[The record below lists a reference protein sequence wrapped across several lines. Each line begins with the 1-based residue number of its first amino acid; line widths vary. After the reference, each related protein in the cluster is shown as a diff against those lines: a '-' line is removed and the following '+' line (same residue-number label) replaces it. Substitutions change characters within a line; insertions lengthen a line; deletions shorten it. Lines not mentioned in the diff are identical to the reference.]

1 MGVVLRHR
9 SGRPKRFERDYFHIG
24 IQGRYSNNQR
34 SEGHM
39 MKVYKKESNVFHK
52 VVYGMVIFLTI
63 AIVAVWIYKGVFPV
77 QAIAGYGIVLGY
89 AAMLRGSQ
97 TYAEL
102 DESELRIINL
112 KDEKSNRSF
121 LLKEIDSISIKRT
134 NVEGY
139 SVEIRTGN
147 RITGV
152 TVSLLGTRE
161 KNALMED
168 LKGKGITVK

>member
-1 MGVVLRHR
+1 
-9 SGRPKRFERDYFHIG
+9 
-24 IQGRYSNNQR
+24 
-34 SEGHM
+34 M

-89 AAMLRGSQ
+89 AAMLRGNQ

-112 KDEKSNRSF
+112 KDEKANRAF
-121 LLKEIDSISIKRT
+121 LLKEIDSISIKRA

-152 TVSLLGTRE
+152 TVSLLGKRE
-161 KNALMED
+161 KNALVED
-168 LKGKGITVK
+168 LKEKGITVK